1 MPYRELVGKGGIV
14 AEVDAQHRLLVA
26 QKYTDAVVVTPS
38 DTTDLTKKPTAALHI
53 GGAGDVVL
61 TLADMTDGTSVKL
74 EAIADGTTLPIAV
87 KRVFAA
93 GTTATGI
100 IALY

>member
-1 MPYRELVGKGGIV
+1 MG
-14 AEVDAQHRLLVA
+14 LLTGVEIK
-26 QKYTDAVVVTPS
+26 Q
-38 DTTDLTKKPTAALHI
+38 
-53 GGAGDVVL
+53 
-61 TLADMTDGTSVKL
+61 
-74 EAIADGTTLPIAV
+74 AIAAGTTLPIAV